1 MSTMDAKSVA
11 VIFGTRPELIKL
23 APVIRE
29 MPAKPLIINTGQHR
43 ELLDPLL
50 RRLDI
55 KPDLNLDVMRDNQPL
70 SGLTARLA
78 EGLGE
83 TLRKHRPDVVI
94 VQGDTTTALCGALAA
109 FYERIPV
116 AHVEAGLRSG
126 VPHDPFPEELNRR
139 LVTGLARWHFAPTPR
154 AAAALRREGVADEH
168 VQITGNTVIDNLFW
182 VLDHGSGRCAFA
194 SGKRRILVTL
204 HRRENQGRRMRAIGA
219 MLARLAKERGDVEIV
234 LPLHRS
240 PAVRGAL
247 LPALDGVEGVTLT
260 EALDYPDFTAT
271 LACCDLVVTDS
282 GGVQEEA
289 PSLGKPVIVARET
302 TERPEAIEAGA
313 AVLAGTSASD
323 LHEMITTL
331 LDDQDTYA
339 RMASVVNPF
348 GDGRAARRISD
359 RLLADLT

>member
-1 MSTMDAKSVA
+1 MSTMDTKSVA

-50 RRLDI
+50 RRLDVT
-55 KPDLNLDVMRDNQPL
+55 PDENLDVMRDNQSL

-78 EGLGE
+78 EALGE

-94 VQGDTTTALCGALAA
+94 VQGDTTTAFCGALAA
-109 FYERIPV
+109 FYEQIPV

-139 LVTGLARWHFAPTPR
+139 LVTGLTRWHFAPTPR
-154 AAAALRREGVADEH
+154 AAAALCGEGVSREH
-168 VQITGNTVIDNLFW
+168 VQITGNTVIDNLLW
-182 VLDHGSGRCAFA
+182 VLEHARGRCAFRT
-194 SGKRRILVTL
+194 GKRRLLVTL
-204 HRRENQGRRMRAIGA
+204 HRRENQGARMRSIAA
-219 MLARLAKERGDVEIV
+219 MLARIAARGDVEIV

-240 PAVRGAL
+240 PAVREAL

-271 LACCDLVVTDS
+271 LAGCDLVVTDS

-313 AVLAGTSASD
+313 AILAGTSPD
-323 LHEMITTL
+323 ELREMITTL
-331 LDDQDTYA
+331 LDDADRYA
-339 RMASVVNPF
+339 SMSAAINPF
-348 GDGRAARRISD
+348 GDGYAARRIAD
-359 RLLADLT
+359 RLLADLS